1 MKLLIL
7 GADILAAD
15 PVETENEFVS
25 QDAVYPKNAIKGY
38 SVQDVTAPEGFS
50 VNIYVWNGTALVAK
64 PEPVVPADV
73 AAFITQV
80 DADVDKLYDQAVG
93 NRGPEYVDALN
104 DALAFR
110 ATGYTTPVPQSVTD
124 WSVISGLS
132 LQAATDN
139 VIAAAGALK
148 AAQTAIRKQRLA
160 CKQAARVASTQAA
173 LTAAKAQWAG
183 FLKAIR
189 AQLGLA

>member
-1 MKLLIL
+1 MNIL
-7 GADILAAD
+7 TVNTQIIAID
-15 PVETENEFVS
+15 PIEKEDTLEAS
-25 QDAVYPKNAIKGY
+25 GISYPKNAILGY
-38 SVQDVTAPEGFS
+38 EIHNVQLPSDFILEK
-50 VNIYVWNGTALVAK
+50 YMWNGAEVTK
-64 PEPVVPADV
+64 IVPPLSLADQL
-73 AAFITQV
+73 AFIAQV

-93 NRGPEYVDALN
+93 NRGPEYLDALN
-104 DALAFR
+104 DALAFK

-160 CKQAARVASTQAA
+160 CKQAARVATTQDA
-173 LTAAKAQWAG
+173 LDAVKAQWAT
-183 FLKAIR
+183 FINAVKT
-189 AQLGLA
+189 QLGLK